1 MKNIPDKIYLQ
12 IGADTPKDVD
22 FKDLDE
28 VTWCSERISER
39 DIEYV
44 RVKKTD
50 SRNKSKKNKRL

>member
-28 VTWCSERISER
+28 VTWCADKISEN

-44 RVKKTD
+44 RVKNTD
-50 SRNKSKKNKRL
+50 SRNNHKK